1 MNRLPWAPLN
11 AGIFLII
18 LGGVFLAVFL
28 TGIGFFTAF
37 PLIFTFFGVWLI
49 AEAFI
54 FSPLHA
60 YSPPRRMIVLWGA
73 LTTDLGIVWL
83 VLYVVPM
90 LFTIVLALVLV
101 IAGIV
106 GVAYSFS
113 RASLGTSKT
122 STS

>member
-54 FSPLHA
+54 FPPVHA
-60 YSPPRRMIVLWGA
+60 YSPPRRMVVGWGTLIVG
-73 LTTDLGIVWL
+73 LGIDWL
-83 VLYVVPM
+83 VLYVAPM
-90 LFTIVLALVLV
+90 LFWIVFAMVLV
-101 IAGIV
+101 IFGII
-106 GVAYSFS
+106 GVAYSFRGS
-113 RASLGTSKT
+113 SPSISKT